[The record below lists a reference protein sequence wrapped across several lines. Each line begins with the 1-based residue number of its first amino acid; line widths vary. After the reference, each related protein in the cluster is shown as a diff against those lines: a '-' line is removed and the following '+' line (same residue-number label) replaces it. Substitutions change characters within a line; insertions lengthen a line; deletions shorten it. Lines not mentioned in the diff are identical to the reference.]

1 MTATIETLN
10 LGKTKH
16 SDLNLDELVGALRQS
31 REKLHNIRI
40 NGRIRELP
48 SREAVSSF
56 IDSLKA
62 ALFPTHFRPA
72 SASDEYIDFFV
83 KLSLQEVLRVLTE
96 QVRRSLQFDLP
107 DLTSAA
113 ELKRNASEISTQF
126 IKQVATLRGQIV
138 GDLQAA
144 FRGDPAASSYSEILL
159 CYRGMSAIIHH
170 RIAHILYNLGAR
182 FIARLIADL
191 AHEASGI
198 DIHPGA
204 AIGENFFID
213 HGTGVVIGQTAI
225 IGNNVRLY
233 QAVTLG
239 AVRFPAEADGSLTK
253 GQPRHPIIEDNV
265 VIYAGATILGRITI
279 GHDSIIGGN
288 VWLTQS
294 VPPHSSITQARN
306 QNS

>member
-1 MTATIETLN
+1 M
-10 LGKTKH
+10 K
-16 SDLNLDELVGALRQS
+16 LDEIVDALRLS
-31 REKLHNIRI
+31 RDKLHNIRI
-40 NGRIRELP
+40 NGKIRELP
-48 SREAVSSF
+48 SREAVSSL
-56 IDSLKA
+56 ITSLTA
-62 ALFPTHFRPA
+62 AMFPTHFRPA
-72 SASDEYIDFFV
+72 AASDEYIDFFV
-83 KLSLQEVLRVLTE
+83 KISLEEALRVLTE
-96 QVRRSLQFDLP
+96 QVRRSFQFDLP
-107 DLTSAA
+107 DLSSAP
-113 ELKRNASEISTQF
+113 ELKNKAVETAQQF
-126 IKQVATLRGQIV
+126 MKHVQALRGQIV

-170 RIAHILYNLGAR
+170 RIAHILYKLGAR
-182 FIARLIADL
+182 FIARLISDI
-191 AHEASGI
+191 AHETSGI

-204 AIGENFFID
+204 TIGENFFID

-239 AVRFPAEADGSLTK
+239 AVRFPAESDGTLTK

-279 GHDSIIGGN
+279 GRNSVIGGN

-294 VPPHSSITQARN
+294 VPPGSNITQARN
-306 QNS
+306 QTV